1 MVVSNVDTSGG
12 ASGASLRRTLFPK
25 SPWIILEDLARGLQL
40 EVNYK
45 FLEPVEEEG
54 MKLFPCEVSVNGEPY
69 QGAAP
74 EKEVAKNIASEM
86 AIQSYVAHAVSAASN
101 NPEVKDPL
109 DNAPWAE
116 LASLG
121 LFKLFNDWMC
131 HGFQVPLLNHP
142 VDQQQSQLLGTVGGE
157 QPDFVH
163 KPCKKLPDD
172 PTSRHPVQLINEVFP
187 GSEFTCL
194 QVSHL
199 HI

>member
-157 QPDFVH
+157 HPDFVH

-194 QVSHL
+194 QVSNL